1 MVWVKVIPEAYF
13 SKRVTFFT
21 PRGGLDCPQVPY
33 SWGVESLR
41 VALVDDYEIVLR
53 GLEMMLRSYGD
64 SVEVIELDL
73 NRTVD
78 TPVHL
83 TLYDTFAATP
93 ADGADVHELASNPL
107 AGKVVVY
114 SWDFEETRIQA
125 ALANGAS
132 GYLSKGLP
140 AAQLVRALHDIH
152 RGEGQVFQGPGGQ
165 AKSSLGDWPG
175 REEGLTQREAEVLAL
190 ITQGLGNA
198 EIADRARLS
207 VNTVKTFIRSC
218 YRRIGVTDRSNAIL
232 WGLDHGFFP
241 DHKRVR
247 PRQ

>member
-1 MVWVKVIPEAYF
+1 M
-13 SKRVTFFT
+13 
-21 PRGGLDCPQVPY
+21 
-33 SWGVESLR
+33 ESLR
-41 VALVDDYEIVLR
+41 IALVDDYEIVLR

-64 SVEVIELDL
+64 TVEVVELDL
-73 NRTVD
+73 NRTVGERVD
-78 TPVHL
+78 I

-93 ADGADVHELASNPL
+93 GDREDVHELATNPL

-114 SWDFEETRIQA
+114 SWDLDEHLVRA

-140 AAQLVRALHDIH
+140 AARLVRALHDIH
-152 RGEGQVFQGPGGQ
+152 RGEGQVFNGPGGQ
-165 AKSSLGDWPG
+165 AKTSLGDWPG

-190 ITQGLGNA
+190 ITQGLSNA
-198 EIADRARLS
+198 EIADRAQLS

-218 YRRIGVTDRSNAIL
+218 YRRIGVTNRSKAIL
-232 WGLDHGFFP
+232 WGLEHGFFP

-247 PRQ
+247 PRP

>member
-1 MVWVKVIPEAYF
+1 M
-13 SKRVTFFT
+13 
-21 PRGGLDCPQVPY
+21 
-33 SWGVESLR
+33 ESLR

-64 SVEVIELDL
+64 FVEVIELDL
-73 NRTVD
+73 NRNVD

-93 ADGADVHELASNPL
+93 GDGPEVHELASNPL

-114 SWDFEETRIQA
+114 SWDFDEARVQA
-125 ALANGAS
+125 ALANGAA

-140 AAQLVRALHDIH
+140 AAHLVRALHDIH
-152 RGEGQVFQGPGGQ
+152 RGEGQIFQASGGQ
-165 AKSSLGDWPG
+165 SKSTLGDWPG

-198 EIADRARLS
+198 EIADRTRLS
-207 VNTVKTFIRSC
+207 MNTVKTFIRSC

-247 PRQ
+247 PRP